1 MMRSLNQNDFRL
13 RHFVDCSAH
22 RLTAHINH
30 FMFQEQPEEILS
42 LFLYNTVLI
51 QQQGEKERKKFQ
63 AKYYVAPISSVIK
76 ETAMGRNTSKKDSV
90 PAR

>member
-1 MMRSLNQNDFRL
+1 
-13 RHFVDCSAH
+13 
-22 RLTAHINH
+22 
-30 FMFQEQPEEILS
+30 MFQEQPKEILS

-63 AKYYVAPISSVIK
+63 AKYYVAPISSVNK
-76 ETAMGRNTSKKDSV
+76 ETAMGRKTAMGRNTSKKDSV